1 MFNQTIWSGTP
12 AKGEWVG
19 FLLSSEHLTE
29 KHLIGICIVREEFED
44 PRAPFDTLGDG
55 DLRHGDSR
63 WGHNQP
69 AFT

>member
-1 MFNQTIWSGTP
+1 MFNKPIRSGTS
-12 AKGEWVG
+12 AKGERIC
-19 FLLSSEHLTE
+19 FLLASEHLIK
-29 KHLIGICIVREEFED
+29 KHLIGICIVREESED
-44 PRAPFDTLGDG
+44 PCAPFDTLGNG